1 MYSSS
6 RKRQSRSLNILQWNC
21 RSILRK
27 LPEFKNYLNNLKIIP
42 DIICLQETF
51 LNYRYNPQIVGY
63 TMLRKDRGTP
73 TGGVEELQYLYEIT
87 FILQN

>member
-1 MYSSS
+1 M
-6 RKRQSRSLNILQWNC
+6 
-21 RSILRK
+21 
-27 LPEFKNYLNNLKIIP
+27 
-42 DIICLQETF
+42 
-51 LNYRYNPQIVGY
+51 NYRYNSQIVGY